1 MPRRIPTGDSSQPQ
15 TLREA
20 LHVMVHESAMPA
32 KQQADELGISYS
44 YLCNAANVHLDGQG
58 FDYQLRHLIPHTRM
72 TDNYAAAD
80 FLERAWGRVGV
91 FLPSLKAGAVPP
103 ATVENLP
110 TYLCR
115 LMKEIGDV
123 ARVSEQRLGDHDL
136 SEEDRVRIRKE
147 VQDVIQKAVQIDVA
161 LRGNGA

>member
-1 MPRRIPTGDSSQPQ
+1 MRSRKESPVSIPR

-20 LHVMVHESAMPA
+20 FYLLVHQSGVAVDSLAEEVGVKPAYLYNTANLHLE
-32 KQQADELGISYS
+32 E
-44 YLCNAANVHLDGQG
+44 DG
-58 FDYQLRHLIPHTRM
+58 FHPQLRWLIALTRR
-72 TDNYAAAD
+72 TNNFIVLD
-80 FLERAWGRVGV
+80 FIEQQVGRVGV
-91 FLPSLKAGAVPP
+91 FLPTCQGAVEP
-103 ATVENLP
+103 ATAENLP
-110 TYLCR
+110 AYVCR